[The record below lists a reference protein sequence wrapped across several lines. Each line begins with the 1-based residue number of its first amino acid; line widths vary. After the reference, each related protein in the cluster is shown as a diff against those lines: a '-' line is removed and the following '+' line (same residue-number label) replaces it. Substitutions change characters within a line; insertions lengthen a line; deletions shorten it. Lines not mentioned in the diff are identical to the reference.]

1 MVGVLKHR
9 ADNSFFD
16 FLMIDNDT
24 ITNDRGGIELLVEYQ
39 TQNQAQIWWGFESQV
54 QQVIFLP
61 AFSVD
66 ALVLRC
72 LH

>member
-39 TQNQAQIWWGFESQV
+39 TQNQAQI
-54 QQVIFLP
+54 
-61 AFSVD
+61 
-66 ALVLRC
+66 
-72 LH
+72 